1 MRTENKYNIG
11 ERHVLVDLNKD
22 LTNFK
27 LTFECISQP
36 QHEYQICVTNQN
48 ELDTKQMS
56 ELVMKDVVGG
66 TISGN
71 IVADSNVYENY
82 FLILRSNSSMEVL
95 VAVDLE
101 PIEAATTLTE
111 EPPNNDNNH
120 HNHKNMVFDW
130 KRIVM
135 VVLLL
140 LIMIALIYYIVKLN
154 ATTHA
159 TSTSLIDDIANHL

>member
-27 LTFECISQP
+27 LTFECTSQP

-82 FLILRSNSSMEVL
+82 FLILRSNSSIEVL

-111 EPPNNDNNH
+111 EPPNNDN

-135 VVLLL
+135 VVLLF

-154 ATTHA
+154 ATRA
-159 TSTSLIDDIANHL
+159 TSLIDDIANHL

>member
-11 ERHVLVDLNKD
+11 DRHVLVDLNKD

-36 QHEYQICVTNQN
+36 QNEYQICVTNQN

-66 TISGN
+66 TMSGN
-71 IVADSNVYENY
+71 IVADSNIYENY
-82 FLILRSNSSMEVL
+82 FLVLRSNANSEV
-95 VAVDLE
+95 VVVVDLE
-101 PIEAATTLTE
+101 PIEAATTLTQ
-111 EPPNNDNNH
+111 EPAAAANNDT
-120 HNHKNMVFDW
+120 HKTIVFDW

-154 ATTHA
+154 ATHGN
-159 TSTSLIDDIANHL
+159 SLIDDIANHL